1 MGRIMTLNHFCM
13 QGGME
18 MNCQCDAYPFPH
30 RPLGGACD
38 GEGIRR
44 KVEQEGWDCQECP
57 HCEHH
62 NERHPYGDGH
72 AIERWREC
80 RVSMACEC
88 PGVLEM
94 IQQGVAA

>member
-1 MGRIMTLNHFCM
+1 M
-13 QGGME
+13 
-18 MNCQCDAYPFPH
+18 
-30 RPLGGACD
+30 
-38 GEGIRR
+38 
-44 KVEQEGWDCQECP
+44 EQEGWDCQECP

-80 RVSMACEC
+80 RVTAAGEC
-88 PGVLEM
+88 PGVLDL